1 MTKEIRNK
9 LEFPWDDIKQR
20 NQGTN
25 EKKSYD
31 VTG

>member
-25 EKKSYD
+25 EKK
-31 VTG
+31 VMM